1 MLAGEGETVHGK
13 NAMAS
18 EPGNLPRTVCDLPA
32 ENRKRA
38 NRLSTLSPLRFKN
51 NSACLA
57 CHQYLLKEWSMSI
70 ATKRGDAGQ
79 TGLAGGIR
87 VSKSSVRVEAYGTV
101 DELNAAMGL
110 ARSLCQDEDLRT
122 RTAAIQKELFR
133 VGSAL
138 ATPAESAKAQ
148 VPVTPELVDALT
160 DQVHQ
165 IESIEGVLSD
175 WSISGEH
182 AAAAAYDVARTVCRR
197 AERNVVRLAESGEA
211 VNPNVLAYLNRLSD
225 LLWLFGRKLE
235 FDAGVSGSLRAANG
249 KAGPRWSRAW

>member
-1 MLAGEGETVHGK
+1 VKRRTA
-13 NAMAS
+13 NAVTS
-18 EPGNLPRTVCDLPA
+18 EPGNLPGTVCDLPA

-38 NRLSTLSPLRFKN
+38 KRPSTFSPLQFKQN
-51 NSACLA
+51 FRWLGRQFSGGS
-57 CHQYLLKEWSMSI
+57 SMSI
-70 ATKRGDAGQ
+70 ATKRGDGGK

-87 VSKSSVRVEAYGTV
+87 VSKSNIRVEAYGTV

-110 ARSLCQDEDLRT
+110 ARSFCEDQDLRT
-122 RTAAIQKELFR
+122 KTAAIQKELFR

-138 ATPAESAKAQ
+138 ATPAESAKPE

-160 DQVHQ
+160 EQVHQ

-182 AAAAAYDVARTVCRR
+182 VAAAAYDVARTVCRR
-197 AERNVVRLAESGEA
+197 AERNVVRLVESGEA
-211 VNPNVLAYLNRLSD
+211 VDPNVLAYLNRLSD

-235 FDAGVSGSLRAANG
+235 FDAGVSGSLRAAGG
-249 KAGPRWSRAW
+249 KPGPKWSRAW